1 MLNRRINE
9 VLKLSYYSLGCLF
22 VVEGAVTGFMTHICK
37 HTTYLC
43 TNRQQCLYILSIHF
57 MSRLARQRVKNC
69 GLSDQIT
76 VICTEIARDQYMSQL
91 VDFLSYYEARFDTVF
106 SLIPSGDGLI
116 QYVCERLL
124 TKG

>member
-1 MLNRRINE
+1 
-9 VLKLSYYSLGCLF
+9 
-22 VVEGAVTGFMTHICK
+22 
-37 HTTYLC
+37 
-43 TNRQQCLYILSIHF
+43 

-116 QYVCERLL
+116 QYVCKRLPN
-124 TKG
+124 KG